1 MFCSKLFSV
10 KVQTYVKKNN
20 MFYKKLKDLNLLNL
34 VSIRDRTLKIKR
46 QTSQGLVRFMHTIQ
60 FVNTQ
65 K

>member
-1 MFCSKLFSV
+1 
-10 KVQTYVKKNN
+10 

-34 VSIRDRTLKIKR
+34 VSIRDKTLKLKR